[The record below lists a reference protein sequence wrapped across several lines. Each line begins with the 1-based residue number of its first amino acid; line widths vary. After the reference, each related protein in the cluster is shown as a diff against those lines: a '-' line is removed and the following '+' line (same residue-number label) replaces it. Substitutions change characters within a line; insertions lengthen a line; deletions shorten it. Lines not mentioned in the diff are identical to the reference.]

1 MLHIILLILK
11 IIGILLLVILGLL
24 LLILLSVLLV
34 PIRYR
39 VAASHGEALR
49 IEGKASW
56 LLHLIHASFS
66 HIEGVLHIRMR
77 VFGFILYDNHKP
89 KSTKVK
95 KQKKTVK
102 RKDASITKTERNTK
116 TKISKMDK
124 KSDKIIKDV
133 KSDKK
138 SDKII
143 KDFKSD
149 TIKIVET
156 HYQPDKSLKV
166 ESLKD
171 GRQKVESLKDESL
184 KDESNDKLLETL
196 KKQEQDYQETEKKKS
211 VFQRIFL
218 KLKGLKEKITA
229 FFQAL
234 KIKII
239 RLFESAVNIKQK
251 AGLVLAFI
259 KDEFNRD
266 GFHITYHSLK
276 KLLKHILPTKLRSRI
291 VFGTGD
297 PCTTGQALGIMSIL
311 YSFYGDKIQ
320 ITPDF
325 ENKRFEGK
333 HDAKGR
339 IRLITILIIV
349 IKLMLDK
356 RFKQLKRNFLI
367 LKEAL

>member
-11 IIGILLLVILGLL
+11 IIGMILLVILGLL
-24 LLILLSVLLV
+24 LLILLTVLLV

-39 VAASHGEALR
+39 VAASHGDALR
-49 IEGKASW
+49 IEGRASW

-77 VFGFILYDNHKP
+77 IFGFILYDNHKP
-89 KSTKVK
+89 KSPKIK

-102 RKDASITKTERNTK
+102 RKAARITKTKTELKTK
-116 TKISKMDK
+116 TKAAKTDK
-124 KSDKIIKDV
+124 KSEKIIKEI
-133 KSDKK
+133 KSDKNSEK
-138 SDKII
+138 VI
-143 KDFKSD
+143 KDLKSD

-156 HYQPDKSLKV
+156 HYQPDKSLEDV
-166 ESLKD
+166 
-171 GRQKVESLKDESL
+171 
-184 KDESNDKLLETL
+184 SNDELLETPI
-196 KKQEQDYQETEKKKS
+196 KQEHEYQDTKEEKISFLQK
-211 VFQRIFL
+211 IIL
-218 KLKGLKEKITA
+218 KLKGLKDRITA
-229 FFQAL
+229 FFQGL

-239 RLFESAVNIKQK
+239 KLFESAVNIKQK
-251 AGLVLAFI
+251 ASLVLAFI